1 MENGDFQP
9 IFQVMSWNHGKLKEP
24 FKRNECLRYE
34 VGRPTLLL
42 AQKCSTAGLFF
53 QHFRT
58 ICWLQKMY
66 PT

>member
-42 AQKCSTAGLFF
+42 AQK
-53 QHFRT
+53 
-58 ICWLQKMY
+58 
-66 PT
+66 